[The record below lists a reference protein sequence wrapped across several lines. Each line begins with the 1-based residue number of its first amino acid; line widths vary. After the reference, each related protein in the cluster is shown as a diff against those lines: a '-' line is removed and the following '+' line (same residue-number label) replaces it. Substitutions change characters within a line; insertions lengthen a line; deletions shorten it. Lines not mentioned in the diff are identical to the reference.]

1 VRVTDADGNKLG
13 GVYLALFDD
22 EASELNDALDYPGKV
37 VRLLPGNRLHLAQAR
52 ELT

>member
-13 GVYLALFDD
+13 GVFTWRFDD

-37 VRLLPGNRLHLAQAR
+37 VRLYREPTASRAGARL
-52 ELT
+52 T